1 VGAFVTDTSP
11 SDVESSPGA
20 AVVDAVGANVPLEP
34 TTSVE
39 DDAVEDPVVEGT
51 STSAAVIDAVG
62 ANVPLEPITSVED
75 DAVEDPV
82 VEGTNVLNITAGAK
96 ELPSE
101 ATALVGAKVSPVES
115 VAAGDAEL
123 LLPLP
128 PEPASDDDDDD
139 DVVVEANVGNG
150 DDPALA
156 AGADVPPG
164 VMLPSASDGLSEVP
178 PSPTTS
184 GNVPAKDGALVLV
197 LLLPPPVIVGTAVVA
212 VLPSIVGTVP
222 VITDGVSVTI
232 VKTEGDGAFV
242 VIFSEPV
249 FHVGTCVEKSMVE

>member
-1 VGAFVTDTSP
+1 MMKFPDDSSLLKYSLLVISEIVGAFVTDTSP

-51 STSAAVIDAVG
+51 
-62 ANVPLEPITSVED
+62 
-75 DAVEDPV
+75 
-82 VEGTNVLNITAGAK
+82 NVLNITAGAK

-101 ATALVGAKVSPVES
+101 ATALVGAKVSPMES

-164 VMLPSASDGLSEVP
+164 VMLPSACDGLSEVP

-197 LLLPPPVIVGTAVVA
+197 LLLLPPPVIVGTAVVA

>member
-11 SDVESSPGA
+11 SDVESTPTAA
-20 AVVDAVGANVPLEP
+20 AVVDAVGANVPLDP

-39 DDAVEDPVVEGT
+39 DDDVEDPVVEG
-51 STSAAVIDAVG
+51 
-62 ANVPLEPITSVED
+62 ANVLSKT
-75 DAVEDPV
+75 
-82 VEGTNVLNITAGAK
+82 GAK
-96 ELPSE
+96 ELLSE
-101 ATALVGAKVSPVES
+101 TTALVGAIVPPVES

-123 LLPLP
+123 LLATL

-150 DDPALA
+150 DDPAPA
-156 AGADVPPG
+156 AGADVPTL
-164 VMLPSASDGLSEVP
+164 VVLPSASDGLSVVP
-178 PSPTTS
+178 PSPTS
-184 GNVPAKDGALVLV
+184 DDVPVRDGALVLV
-197 LLLPPPVIVGTAVVA
+197 VLLPPPVIVGTAVV

-232 VKTEGDGAFV
+232 GDGAFV
-242 VIFSEPV
+242 VMFSEPV

>member
-11 SDVESSPGA
+11 SDVESTPAA

-51 STSAAVIDAVG
+51 STSAAVVDAVG
-62 ANVPLEPITSVED
+62 ANVPLEPTTSVED

-101 ATALVGAKVSPVES
+101 AKALVGAKVSPVES

-123 LLPLP
+123 LLTTL

-150 DDPALA
+150 DDPAPA
-156 AGADVPPG
+156 AGADVPTLL
-164 VMLPSASDGLSEVP
+164 VLPISDGLSVVP
-178 PSPTTS
+178 PSPTS
-184 GNVPAKDGALVLV
+184 DIVPAKDGALVLV
-197 LLLPPPVIVGTAVVA
+197 LLELPPPVIVGAAVVV